1 MKRIILIALIL
12 LSLWTVSVY
21 AQSFRGSSSSSYV
34 PRPQLMYPI
43 TEEVD
48 LTGKSQLEFRWSPHK
63 GLFMDRRYCDFSLY
77 KGYNM
82 VASTLILKERVPYNR
97 YNFSISSDAFENN
110 QIYTWSLRAVSFSA
124 KSQRS
129 YQSFRVTK

>member
-1 MKRIILIALIL
+1 MKRIIPITLIL
-12 LSLWTVSVY
+12 LSLLTVSVY

-48 LTGKSQLEFRWSPHK
+48 LTGKPQLEFRWSPHK
-63 GLFMDRRYCDFSLY
+63 GLFMDRRYYDFRLY
-77 KGYNM
+77 KGYDMN
-82 VASTLILKERVPYNR
+82 ASTLILKERVPYNR
-97 YNFSISSDAFENN
+97 YDFSISSDAFENN
-110 QIYTWSLRAVSFSA
+110 QVYTWSLRAVSFSA